1 MLFECVDGVWEHN
14 LENKQTNALSSSKG
28 CLCTGHQGLMFMFLR
43 YQRKPVW
50 FLEKVLDHNQKIN
63 N

>member
-43 YQRKPVW
+43 YQRKPV
-50 FLEKVLDHNQKIN
+50 
-63 N
+63 